1 MKSLFKLI
9 GNLIRGFWNGLTVL
23 RAVIG
28 NIIFLVL
35 IIFVVSILFYDSEK
49 DLPDKAALV
58 LALQGDI
65 VIQKTET
72 VLSGRLFGEPT
83 REETLLKDV
92 IDAID
97 YAGNDERIQ
106 LLVLDLRHMGG
117 AGISKL
123 QEIGEALIRFKDS
136 GKQIIAAGAVFDQE
150 QYYLAAHADRI
161 YVHPMGGV
169 FLSGFG
175 LYRQYFK
182 TALEKLL
189 VQFHVFRVGSYKSA
203 LEPFLRDDMSPDA
216 KEANLAWL
224 TVLWDNFKTN
234 LAAMRGLEAQAI
246 DDYINNI
253 SKHLAGVE
261 GDAARLALDYGLVD
275 ELKTREEVN
284 RELIQLVGEDED
296 EKSFNQIQLDEYL
309 EVIRPELLQ
318 TDPFGTK
325 VGIIVARGVILDG
338 KQPAG
343 KIGGDT
349 LSDLIRQARRDDK
362 IAAIVIRIDS
372 PGGSALASETIR
384 HEIELTR
391 QAGKPV
397 IASMSSI
404 AASGGYWISSAA
416 DEIWASPTTI
426 TGSIGIYGAFVT
438 LEKSLD
444 SLGIHTDGVGTTRLA
459 GALDPTRPLDPAV
472 ADSMQQMIENNYR
485 RFIQLVAEGR
495 KMAPQEVE
503 KVAQGRVW
511 AGKTAQ
517 ELGLVDRFGSLQEA
531 VESAA
536 DLAGI
541 EEYDA
546 IYVEQELTAR
556 EKLVRSLNR
565 LFSRAFSSAVE
576 RVTHPAL
583 RLYGSFGRDL
593 EQVLQLNDP
602 RGIYAYCLMC
612 EIQ

>member
-9 GNLIRGFWNGLTVL
+9 GNLVRGFWNSLTVI
-23 RAVIG
+23 RVTIS
-28 NIIFLVL
+28 NIIFLIL
-35 IIFVVSILFYDSEK
+35 IIFLFAVLFSDSEK
-49 DLPDKAALV
+49 DLPDQAALV

-65 VIQKTET
+65 VIQKSET
-72 VLSGRLFGEPT
+72 VLSGRMLGEPT
-83 REETLLKDV
+83 QKETLLKDV

-97 YAGNDERIQ
+97 HAGNDERIQ
-106 LLVLDLRHMGG
+106 MLVLDLSHMGS

-123 QEIGEALIRFKDS
+123 QDIGEALIRFKDS
-136 GKQIIAAGAVFDQE
+136 GKEIIAAGAVFNQG

-161 YVHPMGGV
+161 YVYPMGGV

-189 VQFHVFRVGSYKSA
+189 VKFHVFRVGTYKSA
-203 LEPFLRDDMSPDA
+203 LEPFLRDDMSKYA

-224 TVLWDNFKTN
+224 TVLWDDFKTN
-234 LAAMRGLEAQAI
+234 LATMRGLEPLAI

-253 SKHLAGVE
+253 SNHLADVE
-261 GDAARLALDYGLVD
+261 GDTARLALNYGLVD
-275 ELKTREEVN
+275 EIKTRDEVIDDV
-284 RELIQLVGEDED
+284 IQLVGEDE
-296 EKSFNQIQLDEYL
+296 EKKSFNQIQLDEYL
-309 EVIRPELLQ
+309 EVIRTGLLQ
-318 TDPFGTK
+318 TDPFKTK
-325 VGIIVARGVILDG
+325 VGVIVARGVILDG

-349 LSDLIRQARRDDK
+349 LSDLIRQARRDEQV
-362 IAAIVIRIDS
+362 AAIVIRIDS

-384 HEIELTR
+384 NEIEITR

-416 DEIWASPTTI
+416 DEIWASPSTI
-426 TGSIGIYGAFVT
+426 TGSIGIYGAFPT

-444 SLGIHTDGVGTTRLA
+444 SLGIHTDGVGTARLA
-459 GALDPTRPLDPAV
+459 GAFDPTRPLDSVV
-472 ADSMQQMIENNYR
+472 ADAMQQMIENNYR

-495 KMAPQEVE
+495 NLEPREVE

-517 ELGLVDRFGSLQEA
+517 ELGLVDKFGSLQEA

-536 DLAGI
+536 ELAAL
-541 EEYDA
+541 EDYDV
-546 IYVEQELTAR
+546 IYVEQDLTAR
-556 EKLVRSLNR
+556 EKLLRSLNR
-565 LFSRAFSSAVE
+565 LFSRAFSSALE
-576 RVTHPAL
+576 QVTHPAVQI
-583 RLYGSFGRDL
+583 YGNFGRDL
-593 EQVLQLNDP
+593 EQILQFNDP
-602 RGIYAYCLMC
+602 RGIYSYCLIC